1 MTAVPSPIP
10 SLLPSTMNVKTIQ
23 ADTVKM
29 KTAMIGNTLMKNGYI
44 STAGPESVVVTGQT
58 QTYPVATVCAGMIVR
73 TGTTSSTS
81 ADVLPSA
88 TAMATQL
95 GLPSSEGISYIRTM
109 TITNNAGY
117 AIEITGTGWTIDNGS
132 RNMGPYDSCTF
143 SYVMS
148 YTVEDGWEILCFK
161 TGVYNLD

>member
-1 MTAVPSPIP
+1 MTAVPTPLP

-29 KTAMIGNTLMKNGYI
+29 KTAMIGNTLMTNGYI

-73 TGTTSSTS
+73 TGTTVSTS
-81 ADVLPSA
+81 ADVLPTA

-95 GLPSSEGISYIRTM
+95 GLPSTEGISYIRTLS
-109 TITNNAGY
+109 ITNDTSY
-117 AIEITGTGWTIDNGS
+117 AISLTGTGWTIDNSS
-132 RNMGPYDSCTF
+132 RNIGSYDSCTF
-143 SYVMS
+143 SYALS
-148 YTVEDGWEILCFK
+148 YTTEDGWAILCYK
-161 TGVYNLD
+161 TGVFNLD